1 VIDLKLIQQ
10 ITNLLKPQFPGLY
23 IGGQHENTPI
33 TLPAVLL
40 DMKSD
45 GVVGGPLH
53 RGTLTVEVT
62 SQADESN
69 PSLHGDLVENVGAA
83 IDALTGSTGYATIA
97 GVVYNS
103 SDSFRAERHFQTNLQ
118 FIIGYHEA
126 NSNC

>member
-10 ITNLLKPQFPGLY
+10 ICGILRGNFPQIY

-40 DMKSD
+40 DIKSE

-53 RGTLTVEVT
+53 KGTLTAEIT
-62 SQADESN
+62 SQADDTTPEA
-69 PSLHGDLVENVGAA
+69 HGNLVEQIGAA
-83 IDALTGSTGYATIA
+83 ISNLTGETGYATIA
-97 GVVYNS
+97 GVVYSS

-118 FIIGYHEA
+118 FVLGYHEA